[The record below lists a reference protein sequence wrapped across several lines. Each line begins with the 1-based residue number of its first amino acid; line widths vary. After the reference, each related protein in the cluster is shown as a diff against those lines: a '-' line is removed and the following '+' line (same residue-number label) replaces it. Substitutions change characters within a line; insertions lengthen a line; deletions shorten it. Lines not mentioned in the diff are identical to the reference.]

1 MERGRKAPFLL
12 WLQLTSKAALTQW
25 APPRLTG
32 VFGFWKWIGETGMPL
47 AVVGASKDPSWL
59 QVVMNSFLLGHRIL
73 FYAARKKKNKP
84 KPKEILL
91 LKISQFVTLLM

>member
-1 MERGRKAPFLL
+1 VERGRKAPFLL
-12 WLQLTSKAALTQW
+12 WLQLTSRAALPQW

-47 AVVGASKDPSWL
+47 AVVGASKDASWL

-73 FYAARKKKNKP
+73 FYAARKKKTNLSLRK
-84 KPKEILL
+84 
-91 LKISQFVTLLM
+91 FCY